1 MSSNNP
7 YGAEWSE
14 GGPQPPMSGRRARS
28 EPQPAPYG
36 YPQQEGAGY
45 PQQPAAGD
53 PDTGSGYAFGPFAP
67 DDQQTRWAGAPQA
80 DPYGGQYGRGGQYG
94 PGGQYGSDD
103 QYGPG
108 DQYGPCDQYG
118 TAPMQP
124 SPPSNNKTKILI
136 IIGAA
141 ALAVLLIAII
151 AVVVATRDNP
161 SADPQGGQGS
171 QQTNP
176 SQSGAPQQASR
187 PSDAVAAYLQALATG
202 DATTALSYT
211 ADPAPTG
218 RLLTNEVLAK
228 SRKRAPL
235 TDIDVPVVEDQNA
248 KSVSARYMLGK
259 SDVSE
264 SFDVVKVGDIWKIS
278 RAVKDLDISSI
289 VDGSVPVKING
300 VKVSE

>member
-67 DDQQTRWAGAPQA
+67 DDQQTRWSGAPQA
-80 DPYGGQYGRGGQYG
+80 DPYGASGGQYG
-94 PGGQYGSDD
+94 PDD
-103 QYGPG
+103 QYGTG
-108 DQYGPCDQYG
+108 
-118 TAPMQP
+118 PMQP

-151 AVVVATRDNP
+151 AVVVA
-161 SADPQGGQGS
+161 
-171 QQTNP
+171 
-176 SQSGAPQQASR
+176 
-187 PSDAVAAYLQALATG
+187 
-202 DATTALSYT
+202 
-211 ADPAPTG
+211 
-218 RLLTNEVLAK
+218 
-228 SRKRAPL
+228 
-235 TDIDVPVVEDQNA
+235 
-248 KSVSARYMLGK
+248 
-259 SDVSE
+259 
-264 SFDVVKVGDIWKIS
+264 
-278 RAVKDLDISSI
+278 
-289 VDGSVPVKING
+289 
-300 VKVSE
+300 